1 MVAKPKLAERRRLET
16 REMILTGA
24 ASVFREHG
32 YQDATV
38 EEIANQAGVSR
49 GTFYLHF
56 KDKAE
61 AAVAIGTRHLSRTNE
76 LFKQLDNMESPS
88 IADVENWLH
97 ELTAHFRSELVAL
110 EVGTKASISSND
122 FAVEDKRIQFEQALV
137 FERHLSGLEGPAREL
152 AIARL
157 SLLQS
162 QTQIY
167 MYNLLV
173 RGVTPAPS
181 TVMATALAQIWLAEL
196 RGLNALTSQ

>member
-1 MVAKPKLAERRRLET
+1 MAAKPKLAERRRLET
-16 REMILTGA
+16 RDMILTGA

-61 AAVAIGTRHLSRTNE
+61 AAVAIGTRHLPRTAE
-76 LFKQLDNMESPS
+76 LFKQLDTLESPT
-88 IADVENWLH
+88 ITDVENWLH
-97 ELTAHFRSELVAL
+97 ELTAHFRTELVAL
-110 EVGTKASISSND
+110 EVGTKASISSHD
-122 FAVEDKRIQFEQALV
+122 FAVEDKRIQFEQALI
-137 FERHLSGLEGPAREL
+137 FERHLSGLQGSEREL
-152 AIARL
+152 AIVRL

-173 RGVTPAPS
+173 KGVTPAPHPV
-181 TVMATALAQIWLAEL
+181 TVTALAQIWLAEL
-196 RGLNALTSQ
+196 RGLNAQTY

>member
-16 REMILTGA
+16 RDMILTGA

-61 AAVAIGTRHLSRTNE
+61 AAVAIGTRHLAGTNE
-76 LFKQLDNMESPS
+76 IFKQLDNLESPS

-137 FERHLSGLEGPAREL
+137 FERHLSGLTGSAREL
-152 AIARL
+152 AIVRL

-173 RGVTPAPS
+173 KGVTPAPS

-196 RGLNALTSQ
+196 RGLNALTS

>member
-16 REMILTGA
+16 RDMILTGA

-61 AAVAIGTRHLSRTNE
+61 AAVTIGTRHLSGTNA

-97 ELTAHFRSELVAL
+97 ELTAHFRTELVAL
-110 EVGTKASISSND
+110 EVGIKASISSND

-137 FERHLSGLEGPAREL
+137 FERHLSGLKGSAREL

-157 SLLQS
+157 SLLES

-173 RGVTPAPS
+173 RGVTPAPP

-196 RGLNALTSQ
+196 RGLNAPTS

>member
-16 REMILTGA
+16 RDMILTGA

-61 AAVAIGTRHLSRTNE
+61 AAVAIGTRHLAGTNE
-76 LFKQLDNMESPS
+76 IFKQLDNLESPS

-137 FERHLSGLEGPAREL
+137 FERHLSGLKGSAREL
-152 AIARL
+152 AIVRL

-173 RGVTPAPS
+173 KGVTPAPS

-196 RGLNALTSQ
+196 RGLNALTS